1 MRFALWKIACAARGA
16 SLAKKVEKEDLMLRT
31 TAASLLALATAILPA
46 QAQTVL
52 YGEPPQPP
60 SVFPQAQP
68 YFGDPQPIQQPLQTQ
83 PLYYESV
90 PAVQPPPT
98 VYQPDQDVRRFRPVA
113 PQGTQQFAPSPSPQ
127 RVVPTRPL
135 APVERYRPPQP
146 EQIFPG
152 EEVYIPPAQPSAPV
166 RQFRAPE
173 PAAPPPPPMIA
184 RPEPR
189 VAPSLDAR
197 ENPSRNA
204 PREAVRASI
213 PDPAMPE
220 MTESEALRDFS
231 SELARIV
238 ELGERYRAASPGFL
252 EDLKTLA
259 GKYGDMP
266 VRMDRAEEPPAAAP
280 ARQADFVGPPPP
292 TQRRNGP
299 FGRPGQAAPE
309 PEMAMMQE
317 AGVQAEAMR
326 ERDPAIAL
334 TPEPA
339 PPAPPAPEPVELPQ
353 ALPPTS
359 AAIVY
364 LRDDFSDG
372 EYLSNPAW
380 NVRQGQFTVDPAYGL
395 RPFSPEATAPAQ
407 VTPQALLQYLIGD
420 GKPETPEPTG
430 DSGASLIEAQTD
442 IGNAFSLVA
451 TITDHGGEGAAHFI
465 MHQGGANWLGYRLE
479 LRAGPRPL
487 VVLARRGSSG
497 YKDIMKVEAP
507 GFTSGK
513 PHQLRWA
520 RLNDGQMFVLIDGRP
535 IITARDTVF
544 RQGWKGFAYFT
555 ADADVSMRN
564 IRIAEPV
571 EQ

>member
-1 MRFALWKIACAARGA
+1 
-16 SLAKKVEKEDLMLRT
+16 MLRT
-31 TAASLLALATAILPA
+31 TAASLLALATAILPV

-52 YGEPPQPP
+52 YGEPTPP
-60 SVFPQAQP
+60 SSVFPQAQP
-68 YFGDPQPIQQPLQTQ
+68 FFAEPQPTPLATQ

-90 PAVQPPPT
+90 PAIQPPDPAPF
-98 VYQPDQDVRRFRPVA
+98 QPEQDNRRFRPVS
-113 PQGTQQFAPSPSPQ
+113 PQGILPRAP
-127 RVVPTRPL
+127 RPL
-135 APVERYRPPQP
+135 APVEQYRPPQNGP
-146 EQIFPG
+146 VFGGQ
-152 EEVYIPPAQPSAPV
+152 EVIV
-166 RQFRAPE
+166 
-173 PAAPPPPPMIA
+173 APPPPAPPQQQPQQFRPAEPVALPLIA

-189 VAPSLDAR
+189 VAPVQTAPA
-197 ENPSRNA
+197 EA
-204 PREAVRASI
+204 PRAPV
-213 PDPAMPE
+213 PAPAPAQPE
-220 MTESEALRDFS
+220 VTESEALREFS
-231 SELARIV
+231 TELSRIIA
-238 ELGERYRAASPGFL
+238 LGERYRAASPGFL

-259 GKYGDMP
+259 GKYGELS
-266 VRMDRAEEPPAAAP
+266 VRVEEPAP
-280 ARQADFVGPPPP
+280 VTPRQAEFIGPPPP
-292 TQRRNGP
+292 APVEAASEPAPPRTAPALPAGP
-299 FGRPGQAAPE
+299 EIAMAPEPAPQPAPPPVFSPQVIPPQPEPQAAPE
-309 PEMAMMQE
+309 PQ
-317 AGVQAEAMR
+317 
-326 ERDPAIAL
+326 
-334 TPEPA
+334 
-339 PPAPPAPEPVELPQ
+339 ELPQ

-359 AAIVY
+359 ASVVY

-380 NVRQGQFTVDPAYGL
+380 SVRQGRFTVDPAYGL
-395 RPFSPEATAPAQ
+395 RPFSPETTAPAQ

-430 DSGASLIEAQTD
+430 DNGASLIEAQTD

-520 RLNDGQMFVLIDGRP
+520 RLSDGQMFVLIDGRP

-571 EQ
+571 ER